1 MNHYQQLP
9 ASGDVEP
16 ATLDFVDLPEP
27 LELDAGVECLG
38 GYAICPALNEKPR
51 CATTLLLTGGN
62 SEHPARVAADVA
74 DGKVAVASCALGRW
88 ISAVPVPSPKLRPS
102 G

>member
-38 GYAICPALNEKPR
+38 GYAICPLSTRNQGAQ
-51 CATTLLLTGGN
+51 LLY
-62 SEHPARVAADVA
+62 
-74 DGKVAVASCALGRW
+74 C
-88 ISAVPVPSPKLRPS
+88 
-102 G
+102 